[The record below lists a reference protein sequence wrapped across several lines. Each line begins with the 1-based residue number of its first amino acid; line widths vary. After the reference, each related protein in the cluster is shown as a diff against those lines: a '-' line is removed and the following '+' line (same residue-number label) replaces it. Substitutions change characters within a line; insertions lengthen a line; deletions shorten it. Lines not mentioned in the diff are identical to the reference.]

1 MAGKAVTVLQ
11 SDILESYYADN
22 AKKLH
27 RVTDKILMKFGGLS
41 GTDKD
46 DFYSLANEV
55 FTDVMKRYDNSQ
67 SFDGF
72 LYSCLLNK
80 IKTDITRRN
89 REKRKADRLSVSLD
103 ALIGDDEGCNL
114 LELIPSDFDTF
125 EEVVRRQ
132 EKDQFQD
139 KVQTYVSR
147 LSKQQIRILNMLM
160 DGYKSGEIRQI
171 LKISSTEYTENL
183 RIMRSY
189 ENVKVLF

>member
-1 MAGKAVTVLQ
+1 MNQFA
-11 SDILESYYADN
+11 
-22 AKKLH
+22 
-27 RVTDKILMKFGGLS
+27 
-41 GTDKD
+41 
-46 DFYSLANEV
+46 
-55 FTDVMKRYDNSQ
+55 
-67 SFDGF
+67 
-72 LYSCLLNK
+72 
-80 IKTDITRRN
+80 
-89 REKRKADRLSVSLD
+89 VSLD
-103 ALIGDDEGCNL
+103 AASENDEEYSLMDCVA
-114 LELIPSDFDTF
+114 SDFDTF

-189 ENVKVLF
+189 ENVKILF

>member
-1 MAGKAVTVLQ
+1 MNSNNFAV
-11 SDILESYYADN
+11 LEPYCENDMY
-22 AKKLH
+22 KLK
-27 RVTDKILMKFGGLS
+27 RMSRSIFMKFNEPL
-41 GTDKD
+41 TNADYD
-46 DFYSLANEV
+46 DFYSVANLV
-55 FTDVMKRYDNSQ
+55 LWQAYNSYDPDMGVK
-67 SFDGF
+67 FEGF
-72 LYSCLLNK
+72 LHSCLSKKFKTELEYRHRQKRILNQLAVWLD
-80 IKTDITRRN
+80 TGSEYD
-89 REKRKADRLSVSLD
+89 EEYSLMD
-103 ALIGDDEGCNL
+103 CVA
-114 LELIPSDFDTF
+114 SDFDTF

-189 ENVKVLF
+189 ENVKILF

>member
-1 MAGKAVTVLQ
+1 MNSNNFAV
-11 SDILESYYADN
+11 LEPYCENDMYKLKRMSRSIFMQFNEPLTNADY
-22 AKKLH
+22 
-27 RVTDKILMKFGGLS
+27 
-41 GTDKD
+41 D
-46 DFYSLANEV
+46 DFYSVANLLLWQAYNS
-55 FTDVMKRYDNSQ
+55 YDPDMGVK
-67 SFDGF
+67 FEGF
-72 LYSCLLNK
+72 LHSCLSKKFKTELEYRHRQKRILNQF
-80 IKTDITRRN
+80 
-89 REKRKADRLSVSLD
+89 AVSLD
-103 ALIGDDEGCNL
+103 AASENDEEYSLMDCVA
-114 LELIPSDFDTF
+114 SDFDTF

-189 ENVKVLF
+189 ENVKILF

>member
-1 MAGKAVTVLQ
+1 MNSNNFAV
-11 SDILESYYADN
+11 LEPYCENDMY
-22 AKKLH
+22 KLK
-27 RVTDKILMKFGGLS
+27 RMSRSIFMKFNEPL
-41 GTDKD
+41 TNADYD
-46 DFYSLANEV
+46 DFYSVANLV
-55 FTDVMKRYDNSQ
+55 LWQAYNSYDPDMGVK
-67 SFDGF
+67 FEGF
-72 LYSCLLNK
+72 LHSCLSKKFKTELEYRHRKKRILNQF
-80 IKTDITRRN
+80 
-89 REKRKADRLSVSLD
+89 AVSLD
-103 ALIGDDEGCNL
+103 AASENDEEYSLMDCVA
-114 LELIPSDFDTF
+114 SDFDTF

-189 ENVKVLF
+189 ENVKILF

>member
-1 MAGKAVTVLQ
+1 MDCVA
-11 SDILESYYADN
+11 
-22 AKKLH
+22 
-27 RVTDKILMKFGGLS
+27 
-41 GTDKD
+41 
-46 DFYSLANEV
+46 
-55 FTDVMKRYDNSQ
+55 
-67 SFDGF
+67 
-72 LYSCLLNK
+72 
-80 IKTDITRRN
+80 
-89 REKRKADRLSVSLD
+89 
-103 ALIGDDEGCNL
+103 
-114 LELIPSDFDTF
+114 SDFDTF

-189 ENVKVLF
+189 ENVKILF

>member
-1 MAGKAVTVLQ
+1 MNSNNFAV
-11 SDILESYYADN
+11 LEPYCENDMY
-22 AKKLH
+22 KLK
-27 RVTDKILMKFGGLS
+27 RMSRSIFMKFNEPL
-41 GTDKD
+41 TNADYD
-46 DFYSLANEV
+46 DFYSVANLV
-55 FTDVMKRYDNSQ
+55 LWQAYNSYDPDMGVK
-67 SFDGF
+67 FEGF
-72 LYSCLLNK
+72 LHSCLSKKFKTALEYRHRQKRILNQF
-80 IKTDITRRN
+80 
-89 REKRKADRLSVSLD
+89 AVSLD
-103 ALIGDDEGCNL
+103 AASENDEEYSLMDCVA
-114 LELIPSDFDTF
+114 SDFDTF

-189 ENVKVLF
+189 ENVKILF

>member
-1 MAGKAVTVLQ
+1 MNSNNFAV
-11 SDILESYYADN
+11 LEPYCENDMY
-22 AKKLH
+22 KLK
-27 RVTDKILMKFGGLS
+27 RMSRSIFMKFNEPL
-41 GTDKD
+41 TNADYD
-46 DFYSLANEV
+46 DFYSVANLV
-55 FTDVMKRYDNSQ
+55 LWQAYNSYDPAMGVK
-67 SFDGF
+67 FEGF
-72 LYSCLLNK
+72 LHSCLSKKFKTELEYRHRQKRILNQF
-80 IKTDITRRN
+80 
-89 REKRKADRLSVSLD
+89 AVSLD
-103 ALIGDDEGCNL
+103 AASENDEEYSLMDCVA
-114 LELIPSDFDTF
+114 SDFDTF

-189 ENVKVLF
+189 ENVKILF